1 MAKGT
6 LTRPRPSGRE
16 HPSRRKIASK
26 PPAPGRN
33 SKRATGGFFQKKSIE
48 ELAAEQG
55 VSLRGQ
61 LDRIWGKG
69 WIAATAIEY
78 DCSLVTHDARD
89 FHSIPG
95 LRIITET
102 T

>member
-69 WIAATAIEY
+69 AQFW
-78 DCSLVTHDARD
+78 
-89 FHSIPG
+89 
-95 LRIITET
+95 ET
-102 T
+102 DEEFERFVQDIYNRRRADLEVSKQ